1 MTKEDKIRQKLTE
14 RKRIANQQNAARL
27 AKSKAY

>member
-1 MTKEDKIRQKLTE
+1 MTKQDKIRQKLTE

-27 AKSKAY
+27 ATSKAY